1 MFMVL
6 GLSLFGREI
15 IKVIT
20 IDRAYWES
28 FKIMPLIGLAIFFSM
43 LKDTSLLG
51 LQIAKK
57 SKIVS
62 IVVVLI
68 TVVNLGLNYILTP
81 VLGMYGASLSSLLAQ
96 AAFFIVIYRIAQK
109 HYPIPYEI
117 GKIMLLLGI
126 RSIDAVCQL
135 YPGRMEC
142 FTADRYQ
149 NHCPGQFSLYSLCV
163 WIL

>member
-1 MFMVL
+1 MSVQMAVSPMLFQMMNSPERYRFYSKYMTYFAFVTMFMVL

-28 FKIMPLIGLAIFFSM
+28 FRIMPLIGLAIFFSM

-62 IVVVLI
+62 TVVVLM
-68 TVVNLGLNYILTP
+68 TLLNPGLNFVLTP
-81 VLGMYGASLSSLLAQ
+81 VLGMY
-96 AAFFIVIYRIAQK
+96 
-109 HYPIPYEI
+109 
-117 GKIMLLLGI
+117 
-126 RSIDAVCQL
+126 RSIS
-135 YPGRMEC
+135 YPPFLPRRSFLWSYTGLHK
-142 FTADRYQ
+142 
-149 NHCPGQFSLYSLCV
+149 NIIPSLMRLAK
-163 WIL
+163 